1 MSIDNTD
8 DLKHTWQADTDRAL
22 QGRDCPDNE
31 RIFDA
36 VAGTL
41 PVSERRKLIAHTSVC
56 GACAQAW
63 RVALELQRAMPAD
76 TSSNVRQLPARARF
90 PTRAPTWALAAAAAV
105 TLALG
110 VAWLLPLLDGPFGG
124 GMPDQPVLRGV
135 EDQAIELLIPDRTEI
150 NREALVLSWRSAE
163 EVIQYRV
170 RISDAELN
178 VLYASATSQ
187 TRLRIPPEV
196 LASVDTGAELFW
208 QVTAELPDGET
219 ARSPTGTI
227 IVNPQDN

>member
-1 MSIDNTD
+1 
-8 DLKHTWQADTDRAL
+8 
-22 QGRDCPDNE
+22 
-31 RIFDA
+31 
-36 VAGTL
+36 
-41 PVSERRKLIAHTSVC
+41 
-56 GACAQAW
+56 
-63 RVALELQRAMPAD
+63 
-76 TSSNVRQLPARARF
+76 
-90 PTRAPTWALAAAAAV
+90 
-105 TLALG
+105 
-110 VAWLLPLLDGPFGG
+110 
-124 GMPDQPVLRGV
+124 MPDQPVLRGV

>member
-41 PVSERRKLIAHTSVC
+41 PVRERRKLIAHTSVC

-90 PTRAPTWALAAAAAV
+90 PTRGADLGACPLPPRLRWRLAWPGCCRCWTVPLAAAC
-105 TLALG
+105 
-110 VAWLLPLLDGPFGG
+110 
-124 GMPDQPVLRGV
+124 
-135 EDQAIELLIPDRTEI
+135 
-150 NREALVLSWRSAE
+150 
-163 EVIQYRV
+163 
-170 RISDAELN
+170 RISPCCVALKIRRLN
-178 VLYASATSQ
+178 C
-187 TRLRIPPEV
+187 
-196 LASVDTGAELFW
+196 
-208 QVTAELPDGET
+208 
-219 ARSPTGTI
+219 
-227 IVNPQDN
+227 